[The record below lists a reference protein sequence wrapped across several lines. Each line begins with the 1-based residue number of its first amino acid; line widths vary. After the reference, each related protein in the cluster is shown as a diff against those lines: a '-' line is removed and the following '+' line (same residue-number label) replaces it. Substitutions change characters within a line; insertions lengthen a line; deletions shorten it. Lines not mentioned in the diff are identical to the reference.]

1 MTDKEIDE
9 LVDNLPDLL
18 PYREIVGDQI
28 YAMSNSSGVLEILL
42 NTGEIIT
49 RGGGVV
55 YRNDMYKTHLKN
67 RIKGG
72 DTFLGVGIVHK
83 RRYD

>member
-9 LVDNLPDLL
+9 LVDNLPDLP
-18 PYREIVGDQI
+18 PYREMVGDQI
-28 YAMSNSSGVLEILL
+28 YAISNSSGVLEILL

-49 RGGGVV
+49 RGGGIVH
-55 YRNDMYKTHLKN
+55 RNDMYKTHLKN

>member
-9 LVDNLPDLL
+9 LVDNLPDLP
-18 PYREIVGDQI
+18 PYREMVGDQI

-42 NTGEIIT
+42 NTGEIT

-55 YRNDMYKTHLKN
+55 HRNDMYKTHLKN

-83 RRYD
+83 RL

>member
-9 LVDNLPDLL
+9 LVDNLPDLP
-18 PYREIVGDQI
+18 PYREMVGDQI
-28 YAMSNSSGVLEILL
+28 YAVSNSSGVLEILL

-49 RGGGVV
+49 RGGGTVH
-55 YRNDMYKTHLKN
+55 RTDLYKTHLKN

-83 RRYD
+83 RL

>member
-9 LVDNLPDLL
+9 LVDNLPDLP
-18 PYREIVGDQI
+18 PYREMVGDQI
-28 YAMSNSSGVLEILL
+28 YAVSNSSGVLEILL
-42 NTGEIIT
+42 NTGEIT

-55 YRNDMYKTHLKN
+55 HRNDMYKTHLKK

-83 RRYD
+83 RIQ

>member
-9 LVDNLPDLL
+9 LVDNLPDLPL
-18 PYREIVGDQI
+18 YREMVGDQI

-49 RGGGVV
+49 RGGGIVH
-55 YRNDMYKTHLKN
+55 RTDLYKTDLKN

-83 RRYD
+83 LWF

>member
-1 MTDKEIDE
+1 MTKEEIDE
-9 LVDNLPDLL
+9 LVDNLPDLP
-18 PYREIVGDQI
+18 PYREMVGDQI

-49 RGGGVV
+49 RGWGVV
-55 YRNDMYKTHLKN
+55 HRNDLYKTHLKN

-83 RRYD
+83 RL

>member
-9 LVDNLPDLL
+9 LVDNLPDLQ
-18 PYREIVGDQI
+18 PYRKMVGDQI
-28 YAMSNSSGVLEILL
+28 YAISNSSGVLEILL

-55 YRNDMYKTHLKN
+55 HRNDMYKTHLKN

-83 RRYD
+83 RL

>member
-9 LVDNLPDLL
+9 LVDNLPDLP
-18 PYREIVGDQI
+18 PYREMVGDQI
-28 YAMSNSSGVLEILL
+28 YAVSNSSGVLEILL

-49 RGGGVV
+49 RGGGIVHCT
-55 YRNDMYKTHLKN
+55 DLYKTHLKN

-72 DTFLGVGIVHK
+72 DTLLGVGIVHK
-83 RRYD
+83 RL

>member
-9 LVDNLPDLL
+9 LVDNLPDLP
-18 PYREIVGDQI
+18 PYREMVGDQI

-42 NTGEIIT
+42 NTGEIT

-55 YRNDMYKTHLKN
+55 HRNDLYKTHLKN

-83 RRYD
+83 RL

>member
-9 LVDNLPDLL
+9 LVDNLPDLP
-18 PYREIVGDQI
+18 PYGKRVGDQM

-42 NTGEIIT
+42 NTGEIT

-55 YRNDMYKTHLKN
+55 HRNDMYKTHLKN

-83 RRYD
+83 RL

>member
-9 LVDNLPDLL
+9 LVDNLPDLP
-18 PYREIVGDQI
+18 PYGKRVGDQM

-42 NTGEIIT
+42 NTGEIT

-55 YRNDMYKTHLKN
+55 HRNDMYKTHLKN
-67 RIKGG
+67 RIEGG

-83 RRYD
+83 RL

>member
-9 LVDNLPDLL
+9 LVDNLPDLP
-18 PYREIVGDQI
+18 PYREMVGDQI
-28 YAMSNSSGVLEILL
+28 YAVSNSSGVLEILL

-49 RGGGVV
+49 RGGGIVH
-55 YRNDMYKTHLKN
+55 RNDMYKTHLKK

-83 RRYD
+83 RL

>member
-18 PYREIVGDQI
+18 PYREMVGDQI
-28 YAMSNSSGVLEILL
+28 YAVSNSSGVLEILL

-49 RGGGVV
+49 RGGGIVH
-55 YRNDMYKTHLKN
+55 RNYMYKTHLKN

-83 RRYD
+83 RHYD

>member
-9 LVDNLPDLL
+9 LVDNLPDLP
-18 PYREIVGDQI
+18 PYREMVGDQI
-28 YAMSNSSGVLEILL
+28 YAISNSSGVLEILL

-55 YRNDMYKTHLKN
+55 HRNDMYKTHLKN

-83 RRYD
+83 RHYD

>member
-9 LVDNLPDLL
+9 LVDNLPDLP
-18 PYREIVGDQI
+18 PYREMVGDQI

-42 NTGEIIT
+42 NTGEIT
-49 RGGGVV
+49 RGGGIVH
-55 YRNDMYKTHLKN
+55 RNDMYKTHLKN

-83 RRYD
+83 RL

>member
-9 LVDNLPDLL
+9 LVDNLPDLP
-18 PYREIVGDQI
+18 PYREMVGDQI
-28 YAMSNSSGVLEILL
+28 YAVSNSSGVLEILL
-42 NTGEIIT
+42 NTGEIT
-49 RGGGVV
+49 RGGGVAH
-55 YRNDMYKTHLKN
+55 RNDMYKTRLKK

-83 RRYD
+83 RHYD

>member
-9 LVDNLPDLL
+9 LVDNLPDLP
-18 PYREIVGDQI
+18 PYREMVGDQI
-28 YAMSNSSGVLEILL
+28 YAVSNSSGVLEILL

-49 RGGGVV
+49 RGGGIVHCT
-55 YRNDMYKTHLKN
+55 DLYKTHLKN

-83 RRYD
+83 RL

>member
-9 LVDNLPDLL
+9 LVDNLPDLP
-18 PYREIVGDQI
+18 PYREMVGDQI
-28 YAMSNSSGVLEILL
+28 YAISNSSGVLEILL

-55 YRNDMYKTHLKN
+55 HRKDLYKTHLKN

-72 DTFLGVGIVHK
+72 ATFLGVGIVHK
-83 RRYD
+83 RL

>member
-9 LVDNLPDLL
+9 LVDNLPDLP
-18 PYREIVGDQI
+18 PYREMVGDQI
-28 YAMSNSSGVLEILL
+28 YAVSNSSGVLEILL
-42 NTGEIIT
+42 NTGEIT
-49 RGGGVV
+49 RGGGIVH
-55 YRNDMYKTHLKN
+55 RTDLYKTQLKN

>member
-9 LVDNLPDLL
+9 LVDNLPDLP
-18 PYREIVGDQI
+18 PYREMVGDQI

-42 NTGEIIT
+42 NTGEIT

-55 YRNDMYKTHLKN
+55 HRNDRYKTHLKN

>member
-1 MTDKEIDE
+1 MTKEEIDE
-9 LVDNLPDLL
+9 LVDNLPDLP
-18 PYREIVGDQI
+18 PYREMVGDQI
-28 YAMSNSSGVLEILL
+28 YAVSNSSDVLEILL
-42 NTGEIIT
+42 NTGEIT

-55 YRNDMYKTHLKN
+55 HRNYMYKTHLKK

-83 RRYD
+83 RHYD